1 MQKKERLDKILSN
14 LGYGSRKD
22 VKGLVKSGSI
32 EINGKVVSDSSI
44 KIDPYSSVI
53 KIEGKTVEYR
63 EFIYL
68 MMNKPQGIISSTDD
82 FRDKTVIDLISEE
95 YKAFNPFPVGRLDK
109 DTEGLMVL
117 TNDGQLSHRVLSP
130 KKHVEKVYYAEVEGV
145 VTEEDKLLFNE
156 GVILD
161 DGYKTLPAKLEIM
174 ASDNFSKIYLT
185 IEEGKFHQVKRMF
198 LAVGKKVVYLK
209 RMAIGGLRLDESLG
223 LGAYR
228 ELTKEEILLIERKGL
243 SE

>member
-32 EINGKVVSDSSI
+32 EVDGKIVKDGSL
-44 KIDPYSSVI
+44 KIDPYSSVLKI
-53 KIEGKTVEYR
+53 KGEVVEYR

-68 MMNKPQGIISSTDD
+68 MMNKPQGVISSTDD
-82 FRDKTVIDLISEE
+82 FRDKTIIDLISDQ
-95 YKAFNPFPVGRLDK
+95 YKVFNPFPVGRLDK

-130 KKHVEKVYYAEVEGV
+130 KKHVEKLYYAEVEGV
-145 VTEEDKLLFNE
+145 VTEEDKKLFSE

-161 DGYKTLPAKLEIM
+161 DGYKTLPAKLEII
-174 ASDNFSKIYLT
+174 ASDSISKIYLT
-185 IEEGKFHQVKRMF
+185 IKEGKFHQVKRMF
-198 LAVGKKVVYLK
+198 LSVGKRVIYLK

-223 LGAYR
+223 LGEYR
-228 ELTKEEILLIERKGL
+228 ELTNEEILLLEKKGL
-243 SE
+243 SK